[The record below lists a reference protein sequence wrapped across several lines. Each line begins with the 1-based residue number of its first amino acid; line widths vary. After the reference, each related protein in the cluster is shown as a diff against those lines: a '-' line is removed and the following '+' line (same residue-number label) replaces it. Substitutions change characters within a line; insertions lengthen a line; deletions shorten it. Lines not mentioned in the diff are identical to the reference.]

1 MEIYQPDRKKSGR
14 ARERVE
20 ARQRK
25 QMATPMATPAATAS
39 PPIGTPVDTR
49 RPAMQRSE
57 VSSAYQQNAQ
67 RVHESKP
74 GSGAKIFGVLAGAA
88 AGAAVLG
95 RDVFWRIR
103 SSKSIGIGILA
114 AVIGFVLIYLLLHLT
129 QSRIFPN
136 VWALG
141 VNLADMTVDEASA
154 ALQQAWENDVT
165 LRLTDEDRVWEV
177 SPADLGIQ
185 LNTRQM
191 ADMAR
196 GSGLAGVP
204 FGLNIMPVAEM
215 NVLTAQ
221 TTLLNLSVETDIA
234 PYNAGY
240 SWEGDR
246 LVGLPGANGRFL
258 DVALTLETLQDD
270 LSEAIDQR
278 EIPLLM
284 SIASP
289 DILDPSPYFAEAQTL
304 ASRTFFIRG
313 YDPFTNETLVW
324 MPDRDTFTGWL
335 EAGEDT
341 LSLRETPFAAYLDQQ
356 TRALEETN
364 ELRFL
369 EPMDA
374 ISKVRTAIEQGSSE
388 VYLRIHYRNS
398 IHTVEGG
405 DSGYRIARRNGV
417 SFYLLQQANPN
428 RDWDEMLT
436 VGESIIVPSRDAM
449 IPLEPVPNKRIIID
463 LETQQMW
470 AFENGQVVFN
480 WLISSGMDHAP
491 TSPGTYQ
498 ILSHAEEAQGSSF
511 ELCGDNSCGTWT
523 MYWFMGIYE
532 AVPGLV
538 NGFHGAVLLPNGAYL
553 GGGNVGSPYTY
564 GCIMSEN
571 SNAEQL
577 YHWADQ
583 GTIVEILSSEYP
595 PVSDLGRQ
603 ALQMA
608 AGQPA

>member
-1 MEIYQPDRKKSGR
+1 MEVYQPDRKKTGR
-14 ARERVE
+14 TRERVE

-25 QMATPMATPAATAS
+25 QMATPMATPKAS
-39 PPIGTPVDTR
+39 APPTGTPVDA
-49 RPAMQRSE
+49 RPTMQRSE
-57 VSSAYQQNAQ
+57 VSTAYHQDSQ
-67 RVHESKP
+67 RVREPKSR
-74 GSGAKIFGVLAGAA
+74 SGAKA
-88 AGAAVLG
+88 AGMAAGIIAGTAVLG
-95 RDVFWRIR
+95 RDTFWRIR
-103 SSKSIGIGILA
+103 SSKSIGIGLIA
-114 AVIGFVLIYLLLHLT
+114 AVIGVVLIYLLLHLT

-154 ALQQAWENDVT
+154 ALQQAWDNDVL
-165 LRLTDEDRVWEV
+165 LRLTDEDRVWEI
-177 SPADLGIQ
+177 SPSELGIQ
-185 LNTRQM
+185 LDARQM
-191 ADMAR
+191 ADAAR
-196 GSGLAGVP
+196 GSGLGGVP
-204 FGLNIMPVAEM
+204 FGLNIMPSAEI
-215 NVLTAQ
+215 NILTAQ
-221 TTLLNLSVETDIA
+221 NALLNLSEETDFA
-234 PYNAGY
+234 AYNAGY

-258 DVALTLETLQDD
+258 DVALTLEMLQEE
-270 LSEAIDQR
+270 LPEAINRR
-278 EIPLLM
+278 EVPLEM
-284 SIASP
+284 SIATP
-289 DILDPSPYFAEAQTL
+289 DILDPSPYFSEAQAL
-304 ASRTFFIRG
+304 ASSTFFIHG

-356 TRALEETN
+356 TRSLEEAN
-364 ELRFL
+364 ALRFL

-374 ISKVRTAIEQGSSE
+374 ISKVRGAIEQGSSE

-398 IHTVEGG
+398 LHTVEAG

-417 SFYLLQQANPN
+417 SFFLLQQANPN
-428 RDWDEMLT
+428 RDWDQMLT
-436 VGESIIVPSRDAM
+436 VGEQIVVPSRDAM
-449 IPLEPVPNKRIIID
+449 IPIEPVPNKRIVVD

-470 AFENGQVVFN
+470 AFENGNLVFN
-480 WLISSGMDHAP
+480 WLISSGMDRAP

-498 ILSHAEEAQGSSF
+498 ILSHEEEAEGSSI
-511 ELCGDNSCGTWT
+511 ELCGDSSCGTWT

-553 GGGNVGSPYTY
+553 GGGNVGNPYTY

-571 SNAEQL
+571 GNAEAL

-583 GTIVEILSSEYP
+583 GTIVEILSSEYEP
-595 PVSDLGRQ
+595 ISDLGRL

-608 AGQPA
+608 SGQSA

>member
-1 MEIYQPDRKKSGR
+1 MEIYQPDRKKTGR
-14 ARERVE
+14 TRERVA

-25 QMATPMATPAATAS
+25 QMATPMATPTAAV
-39 PPIGTPVDTR
+39 PPTGTPVDTR
-49 RPAMQRSE
+49 PSMQRSE
-57 VSSAYQQNAQ
+57 VSSGYQEAP
-67 RVHESKP
+67 RVREPKSA
-74 GSGAKIFGVLAGAA
+74 GGARTFGMLAGIA
-88 AGAAVLG
+88 AGAAMLG
-95 RDVFWRIR
+95 RDALWHIR
-103 SSKSIGIGILA
+103 SSKRIGYGIA
-114 AVIGFVLIYLLLHLT
+114 AAIAGFILIYLLMHLT

-141 VNLADMTVDEASA
+141 VNLADMNVDEAAA
-154 ALQQAWENDVT
+154 ALQQAWT
-165 LRLTDEDRVWEV
+165 QQIRLQLVDEDRSWEV
-177 SPADLGIQ
+177 TPAELGIV
-185 LNTRQM
+185 LNSRQM
-191 ADMAR
+191 AEAAR
-196 GSGLAGVP
+196 GAGLAGIPLGV
-204 FGLNIMPVAEM
+204 NIMPVAEI
-215 NVLTAQ
+215 NILTAQ
-221 TTLLNLSVETDIA
+221 TTLLNLTQETDVA

-240 SWEGDR
+240 SWSGDR

-258 DVALTLETLQDD
+258 DVAMTLELLQED
-270 LSEAIDQR
+270 LSEAINQR
-278 EIPLLM
+278 EIQLNM
-284 SIASP
+284 SVARP
-289 DILDPSPYFAEAQTL
+289 DILDPSPYFDEAQALT
-304 ASRTFFIRG
+304 SRTFFIRG

-324 MPDRDTFTGWL
+324 MPDRDVFTSWL

-341 LSLRETPFAAYLDQQ
+341 LSLRETPFATYLDEQ
-356 TRALEETN
+356 TRVLEESN
-364 ELRFL
+364 PLRFL

-374 ISKVRTAIEQGSSE
+374 ISKVRAAIEQGSSE
-388 VYLRIHYRNS
+388 VYVRVHYRNS

-428 RDWDEMLT
+428 RDWDQMLT
-436 VGESIIVPSRDAM
+436 VGEQIVVPSRDSM

-470 AFENGQVVFN
+470 AFENGNVVFN
-480 WLISSGMDHAP
+480 WLISSGMNHAP

-498 ILSHAEEAQGSSF
+498 ILSHEEEAIGSSI

-538 NGFHGAVLLPNGAYL
+538 NGFHGAVLLPGGAYL

-571 SNAEQL
+571 SNAELL

-583 GTIVEILSSEYP
+583 GTIVEILSSEYAP
-595 PVSDLGRQ
+595 ISDLGRQ

-608 AGQPA
+608 SGQAA